1 MHYSK
6 VDLFS
11 GREKKKKPDFSG
23 IWEKFEKWKA
33 EIVVFV

>member
-11 GREKKKKPDFSG
+11 GREKKKPDFSG
-23 IWEKFEKWKA
+23 IWEKFEKRKA